1 MSTISTLNPQTRR
14 NLGVLFVMGLLFWA
28 SLASLL
34 PTLPPYV
41 KSLGAS
47 NQQLGIVMGSF
58 AIGLLLF
65 RSQMGRLADSRGRKI
80 VLLIGITVAAIAP
93 ILHLFTQ
100 SISVLMAIRA
110 FHGLSIAAFTTA
122 YSALVVDVSPPQNR
136 GELIGYMSLVNPI
149 GMALGPAIGGYLQE
163 WKGFTPVFV
172 LASCLGVVSLICCSQ
187 VQSPPIEQRSNGVNA
202 KTETFWQLLSSD
214 RIRIPT
220 ITMLLI
226 GLAFG
231 TLATFVPLYIKE
243 SGSDLNPG
251 LFYTSAAIASF
262 VVRFLAGRASD
273 RYGRGPFITTGLA
286 CYALSM
292 FLLCIAQ
299 TTPAFLIAGFIEGIG
314 GGTFL
319 PITIALV
326 ADRCHPHERGRV
338 LGLFMSGFD
347 LGIALAGPFLGV
359 VADRIGYRG
368 AFGVASIL
376 ALAALIIFLTLCSKN
391 LSRSLRFALGQSR
404 DAYALPKPMAAR

>member
-1 MSTISTLNPQTRR
+1 
-14 NLGVLFVMGLLFWA
+14 
-28 SLASLL
+28 
-34 PTLPPYV
+34 
-41 KSLGAS
+41 
-47 NQQLGIVMGSF
+47 MGSF

-65 RSQMGRLADSRGRKI
+65 RPQMGRLADSRGRKI

-100 SISVLMAIRA
+100 SISVLMVIRA

-122 YSALVVDVSPPQNR
+122 YSALIVDISPPQNR

-149 GMALGPAIGGYLQE
+149 GMALGPAIGGYIQE

-172 LASCLGVVSLICCSQ
+172 LASCLGVVSLIFCSQ
-187 VQSPPIEQRSNGVNA
+187 VQSPPIEQRSNSEVNA
-202 KTETFWQLLSSD
+202 KTETFWQLLISD

-262 VVRFLAGRASD
+262 AVRFLAGRASD
-273 RYGRGPFITTGLA
+273 RYGRGPFITIGLA

-299 TTPAFLIAGFIEGIG
+299 TTPAFLLAAFVEGIG

-326 ADRCHPHERGRV
+326 ADRCHPRERGRV
-338 LGLFMSGFD
+338 LGLFMNGFD
-347 LGIALAGPFLGV
+347 LGIALAGTILGV
-359 VADRIGYRG
+359 VADRVGYRG
-368 AFGVASIL
+368 AFGVASLL
-376 ALAALIIFLTLCSKN
+376 ALVALIIFLTLCSKT
-391 LSRSLRFALGQSR
+391 LPQSLRFALGRGR
-404 DAYALPKPMAAR
+404 DVYALPKPLV